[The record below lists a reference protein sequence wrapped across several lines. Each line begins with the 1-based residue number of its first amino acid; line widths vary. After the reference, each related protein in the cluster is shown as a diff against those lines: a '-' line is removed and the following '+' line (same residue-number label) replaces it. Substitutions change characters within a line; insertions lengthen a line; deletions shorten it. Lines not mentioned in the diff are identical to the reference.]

1 MSVLACSS
9 RARVAG
15 HKRNVRMSHEAAMK
29 DVHEA
34 AMKENTTRQTSINSA
49 KKTADQ
55 LVDCIHKEYQVKL
68 ETISIISSSL
78 LLKNRFMQVPYEIR
92 IHDDRRASFQQV
104 NNR

>member
-34 AMKENTTRQTSINSA
+34 AMKENTTRQTSIDSA
-49 KKTADQ
+49 QKTADQ
-55 LVDCIHKEYQVKL
+55 LVDCIHNQVKL

-78 LLKNRFMQVPYEIR
+78 LMKNRFMQVPYEIR

-104 NNR
+104 NNW